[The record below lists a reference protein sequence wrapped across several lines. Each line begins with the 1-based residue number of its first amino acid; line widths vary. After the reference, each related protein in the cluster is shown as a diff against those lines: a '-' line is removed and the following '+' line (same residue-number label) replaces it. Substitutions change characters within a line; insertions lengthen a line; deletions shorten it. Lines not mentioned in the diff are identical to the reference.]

1 MKVFLKTDPHIKIQL
16 WDAVLTDLCNSNN
29 FSKESM
35 HYFLESNYHIF
46 IRGDLFYPST
56 LKVVLDEFVTH
67 VLDIN
72 SSSSRILGDFNKN
85 NTCMMNISTWKDFN
99 FTSNSDFDQK
109 ARDAATAAIAA
120 DVKRRSE
127 VSVVV
132 VESKPNAE
140 QRLSENEREWNIVA
154 AKVAAAAAARS
165 AAAAAAAKDVIAA
178 AARSAASEAENRA
191 RCVVSISSENRHF
204 TRSNTAGRE
213 WLIITAKMDAA
224 AAEVTA
230 VQADKEAIKASKL
243 ASKADKINASFAS
256 VTSLKVALD
265 AKKASKIIADE
276 DKRLCDIAKAAADA
290 IADEEKRIAEAPAK
304 ARAIANAKAAL
315 AHCCAVGCGIGCG
328 ILIAIPLFI

>member
-1 MKVFLKTDPHIKIQL
+1 MKVFLKSDPSIKIQL

-35 HYFLESNYHIF
+35 HYFLEKNYYIF

-72 SSSSRILGDFNKN
+72 SSSSRILDYFNKN
-85 NTCMMNISTWKDFN
+85 NTCMMNISTWKDVN

-132 VESKPNAE
+132 VNSKPNAE

-154 AKVAAAAAARS
+154 AKVAAADAARS
-165 AAAAAAAKDVIAA
+165 AAA

-191 RCVVSISSENRHF
+191 RSVVSVSSENRHF
-204 TRSNTAGRE
+204 THSNTAGRE
-213 WLIITAKMDAA
+213 WQIITAKMDAA
-224 AAEVTA
+224 AAKVKA
-230 VQADKEAIKASKL
+230 VQADKEAIEASKL
-243 ASKADKINASFAS
+243 ASKASKIHASFAS
-256 VTSLKVALD
+256 IASLKVTSD
-265 AKKASKIIADE
+265 AEKAAKIIADE
-276 DKRLCDIAKAAADA
+276 EKRLCDIAKAAADA